1 MVNYLINDI
10 NILKKRKKDFAI
22 DLKHK
27 NNDIPES
34 IISSENELD
43 KLKENYHE
51 LINTKHCYLMMLT
64 LLNGLCF
71 ASSLLS

>member
-1 MVNYLINDI
+1 MLSLLTNYESADLNLLNEYNYLLNDI
-10 NILKKRKKDFAI
+10 NILKKRKKDFYI

-43 KLKENYHE
+43 KLKE
-51 LINTKHCYLMMLT
+51 
-64 LLNGLCF
+64 
-71 ASSLLS
+71 